1 MTDRSTCSLPTPLP
15 PPLPN
20 PEVAE
25 SHERLRHPLAL
36 FAVAALIGVVIAV
49 AGGVPIGFLAAE
61 SAMNDCSPSDGWCG
75 LGAALTGIFVGFLV
89 GVIAYVVAGVAIVRR
104 CRQAGRRATHIA
116 AHIAAPLGFA
126 LLAGLA
132 ANL

>member
-1 MTDRSTCSLPTPLP
+1 V
-15 PPLPN
+15 
-20 PEVAE
+20 VAD

-36 FAVAALIGVVIAV
+36 FAVAALVGVTIAF
-49 AGGVPIGFLAAE
+49 ASGVPIGFLAAE
-61 SAMNDCSPSDGWCG
+61 SALNDCSPGDGWCG
-75 LGAALTGIFVGFLV
+75 LGAALAGIFVGLLV

-104 CRQAGRRATHIA
+104 CRQAGRRAGHIA

-126 LLAGLA
+126 VLAGFT